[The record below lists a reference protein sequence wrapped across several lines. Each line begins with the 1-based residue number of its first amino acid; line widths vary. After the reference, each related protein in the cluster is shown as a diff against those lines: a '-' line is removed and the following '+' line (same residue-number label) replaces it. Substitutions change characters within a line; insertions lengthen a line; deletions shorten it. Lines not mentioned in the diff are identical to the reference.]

1 MQQLKRQTLSQPNK
15 DYSEKT
21 VKIVSHFLL
30 LCIVNLIEIVR
41 DLSIYILTILN
52 CLGVYKLQLEF

>member
-1 MQQLKRQTLSQPNK
+1 VK
-15 DYSEKT
+15 ET